1 MGLMETMKPL
11 FQDLVHSVIYGSKNN
26 FGSNAAI
33 TFFLSLVSSVQFFSI
48 MLMMVQLVAFR
59 LQFNSSI
66 KYLMKSEHVNS
77 ATGDTRPFAKA

>member
-1 MGLMETMKPL
+1 MKPL
-11 FQDLVHSVIYGSKNN
+11 FQDLVHSVIYGLKLSSKNN

-77 ATGDTRPFAKA
+77 ATGDARPFAKA